1 MKKKR
6 RQPRQGN
13 GSENL
18 KVKAALMTL
27 GDAVVSS
34 KAPVG
39 YIDLRVFAHATE
51 DPDKVLTAARNVLP
65 TEIVDNIFFEKAEV
79 TGHHGNPIVLFET
92 RIKDKK
98 LVQSVFAKLCTSLSF
113 MDKESLADKITDHVE
128 KGNLY
133 FRLDKQSAYLNEL
146 RLGSID
152 PIHVRV
158 HFKKH
163 GIDEV
168 VSVCRE
174 FGLLP

>member
-1 MKKKR
+1 
-6 RQPRQGN
+6 
-13 GSENL
+13 
-18 KVKAALMTL
+18 MTF

-34 KAPVG
+34 KTPVG

-51 DPDKVLTAARNVLP
+51 DPDKVLAAARNVLP
-65 TEIVDNIFFEKAEV
+65 TEIVDKVSFEKTAL

-98 LVQSVFAKLCTSLSF
+98 LVQNVFAKLCTGLSF
-113 MDKESLADKITDHVE
+113 IDKESLAEKITEHIE

-133 FRLDKQSAYLNEL
+133 VRLDKQSAYLNEL
-146 RLGSID
+146 KLGSID
-152 PIHVRV
+152 PIHMRV

-163 GIDEV
+163 GTNEV
-168 VSVCRE
+168 VGVCRE